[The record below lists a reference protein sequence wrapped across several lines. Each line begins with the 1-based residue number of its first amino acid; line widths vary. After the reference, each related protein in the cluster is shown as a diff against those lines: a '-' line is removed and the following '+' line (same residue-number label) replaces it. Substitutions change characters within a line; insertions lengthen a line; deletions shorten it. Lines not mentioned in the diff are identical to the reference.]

1 MWLLNQHLLKC
12 YYLWLYVIIMS
23 RAGFESESTLY
34 SFPNVKDLLAQNKR
48 DILSDS
54 NGIRTF
60 NDWAKLG

>member
-1 MWLLNQHLLKC
+1 
-12 YYLWLYVIIMS
+12 MS

-60 NDWAKLG
+60 NDLAKLG